1 VKNYRCFRFE
11 ECVMKLTLSSHVVAQ
26 VVGGELLLL
35 DSTTQSVYSLALA
48 DVVDHSDDFRSLT
61 VSDAAAGFAVSL
73 CEEGLATTTTSGL
86 SRRALVGTGG
96 AAVGAGLLALSLPT
110 AAAASSP
117 GGAGSGPTLSNT
129 FTNGTIGFGSGES
142 ANEFIVSVTGDVSTA
157 TSASL
162 VHTFPT
168 SFIAT
173 SPVSPILFLGEIS
186 IYRSDQDLTQF
197 RFLHTSDPADLF
209 SAPWTMTL
217 TYTFTDG
224 STGTMTGIRQA
235 V

>member
-1 VKNYRCFRFE
+1 
-11 ECVMKLTLSSHVVAQ
+11 MKLTLSSHVVAQ

-35 DSTTQSVYSLALA
+35 DSTTQSVYSLAVS

-61 VSDAAAGFAVSL
+61 VSEAAAGFAVSL
-73 CEEGLATTTTSGL
+73 CEEGLATAETAGL

-110 AAAASSP
+110 AAAASS
-117 GGAGSGPTLSNT
+117 GESGPRLQST
-129 FTNGTIGFGSGES
+129 FTNGTVGFGIGDR
-142 ANEFIVSVTGDVSTA
+142 ANEFIVNVTGDVSTA

-162 VHTFPT
+162 AHTFPT

-173 SPVSPILFLGEIS
+173 SPVNAVPFENS
-186 IYRSDQDLTQF
+186 IGTYRSDLNLTLF
-197 RFLHTSDPADLF
+197 RFIHTSSREDLF
-209 SAPWTMTL
+209 SAAWTMTM
-217 TYTFTDG
+217 TYTLTDG
-224 STGTMTGIRQA
+224 TTGTMTGIRQA